1 MAKKNFL
8 WQELCKHKKNHRNG
22 KAQMFQIL
30 IKYIFEN
37 ILLDWLSKKV
47 VVLNGGMIRIL
58 TVKLIILFSAI
69 EVEKFFFDEKYMPSF
84 KKSA

>member
-1 MAKKNFL
+1 
-8 WQELCKHKKNHRNG
+8 
-22 KAQMFQIL
+22 MFQIL

-37 ILLDWLSKKV
+37 ILLDWRSKKV

-84 KKSA
+84 KKSAWEQHFLKEIYWTLAVT